1 MKCLILIKHA
11 ESLRSMD
18 VPKALHNA
26 MGPFI
31 EEGFRSGWLKDTNGL
46 KGSADAVRIR
56 SRGGKLITTDG
67 PFTEAKEI
75 VGGYA
80 MIDVPSRERAVE
92 VTREF
97 VDLHR
102 VNWPEAEVECE
113 LRPLDE

>member
-11 ESLRSMD
+11 ESLRSLD
-18 VPKALHNA
+18 VPKALHEA

-31 EEGFRSGWLKDTNGL
+31 ENGFKSGWLKDTNGL
-46 KGSADAVRIR
+46 KGTANAVRVR
-56 SRGGKLITTDG
+56 SRGGKLIVTDG

-80 MIDVPSRERAVE
+80 MIEVPSWEKAVE
-92 VTREF
+92 VTRDFME
-97 VDLHR
+97 LHR
-102 VNWPEAEVECE
+102 VNWPEFEGECE